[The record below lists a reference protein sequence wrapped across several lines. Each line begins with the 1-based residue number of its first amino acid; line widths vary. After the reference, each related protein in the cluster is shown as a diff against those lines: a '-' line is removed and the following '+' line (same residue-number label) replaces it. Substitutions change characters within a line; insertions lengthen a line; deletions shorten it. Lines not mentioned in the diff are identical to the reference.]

1 MNNENKAIL
10 RAEIIK
16 NESKLR
22 KLLEE
27 YMEGFYSLF
36 YLILKNPLDN
46 FWWECI
52 SITIQYAQLL
62 IFIINQTVRIIFI
75 NINYS
80 LLQFGIN
87 NNY

>member
-52 SITIQYAQLL
+52 SITIQYSQILVL
-62 IFIINQTVRIIFI
+62 VVNDTV
-75 NINYS
+75 S
-80 LLQFGIN
+80 
-87 NNY
+87 

>member
-46 FWWECI
+46 FWW
-52 SITIQYAQLL
+52 
-62 IFIINQTVRIIFI
+62 
-75 NINYS
+75 
-80 LLQFGIN
+80 
-87 NNY
+87 